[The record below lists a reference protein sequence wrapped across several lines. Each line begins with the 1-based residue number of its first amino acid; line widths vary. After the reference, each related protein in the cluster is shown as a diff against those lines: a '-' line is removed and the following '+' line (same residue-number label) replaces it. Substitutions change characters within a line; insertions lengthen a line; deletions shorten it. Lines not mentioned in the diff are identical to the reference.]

1 MKLVGWSD
9 TRVSR
14 GMPRRVSSPPGSQ
27 KEARMLQVAE
37 GARPC
42 RPLCF
47 GPLAPRSMRQS
58 APAVLSPHPTCG
70 TLPLQPG
77 TGALMPPLCVPQ
89 GTPGPWCW
97 GCPRPGP
104 RWLRLAPGCSPLG
117 TCPRGRQRLHHHCRA
132 FSLSLPWCF
141 QSEPVWFPD
150 LPPTAWRASP
160 CACPPAPARLIT
172 PPATARLG

>member
-1 MKLVGWSD
+1 M
-9 TRVSR
+9 
-14 GMPRRVSSPPGSQ
+14 
-27 KEARMLQVAE
+27 
-37 GARPC
+37 RP
-42 RPLCF
+42 
-47 GPLAPRSMRQS
+47 S

-77 TGALMPPLCVPQ
+77 TGALTPPLCVPQ

-104 RWLRLAPGCSPLG
+104 RWPRLAPGCSPSG
-117 TCPRGRQRLHHHCRA
+117 TCPRGTQRLHHHCGA

-150 LPPTAWRASP
+150 LRPRPLCLPASACRAHHPSCHSQTGVTSSSTPRPRLPQLLWSKSSLTGKQPPPPPPTK
-160 CACPPAPARLIT
+160 L
-172 PPATARLG
+172 